1 MRNVMNNL
9 DHILAKGE
17 ENGRI
22 TLVRHL
28 SEVALLAEKVATHL
42 GMDANIARRGA
53 ILHDIGKAS
62 TIFQKTLEKGFQRPP
77 GFVFRHELASLFFIS
92 LLDEKE
98 KQPIIDML
106 VAHHKSIYQD
116 AGGKGIL
123 DLMDNDP
130 KVIEKH
136 LSNFETWSKDALE
149 ILKQFGFDTRPI
161 SLGEAKDNFNEVVD
175 YCESKGY
182 GYSEWKGVL
191 IAADHLASALYKDVE
206 NISDRLFIKPDLA
219 YYHSR
224 KSKLYPLSLIS
235 TDDKR
240 KHTLVTAP
248 TGAGKT
254 DFLLRR
260 CQGRVF
266 YTLPFQASINAM
278 YERIKSDLKDTN
290 AEVRLLHAASSLKI
304 EKNNI
309 EEKILQRHIGA
320 SVKVLTPH
328 QMASLVFGTKGY
340 EAMIADLKG
349 CDVILDEI
357 HTYSETT
364 QAIVLK
370 IVEILYNIGCRIHIG
385 TATMPA
391 ELYNRLIEILG
402 GNENVYEVKLDE
414 NTLDTF
420 DRHII
425 YKVNSLEDVEQV
437 IQEAIANKQKI
448 LFVCNQVKR
457 SQSLYLRLSEDYPN
471 ISKML
476 IHSRFKRGRRN
487 QLESDLKNIY
497 NESIEACLVVSTQ
510 VVEVSLDISF
520 DLMITECAPIDAL
533 IQRFGRINR
542 KRTEDTMGKYK
553 PIYVIMP
560 SENKLDALP
569 YDIEILKSTYHV
581 LPNGALMKERNAQ
594 QLIDSVYTDNKFIDI
609 DLLSVFKDGQWQIKE
624 LWHNPKSALLETLDI
639 DSVCCIDEAD
649 REIYENATYEEQSKM
664 EIPVSF
670 RSIGFTG
677 LDKLKTGSRPF
688 VIPSK
693 SYDEEL
699 GFLGEYAQP
708 EFYDISKL
716 FI

>member
-1 MRNVMNNL
+1 MGKL

-22 TLVRHL
+22 SLVRHL
-28 SEVALLAEKVATHL
+28 TEVAMLAETVATNL
-42 GMDANIARRGA
+42 GMDTKIARRGA
-53 ILHDIGKAS
+53 IMHDIGKAS
-62 TIFQKTLEKGFQRPP
+62 TVFQKTLEKGFQRPP
-77 GFVFRHELASLFFIS
+77 GFLFRHELASLFFIS
-92 LLDEKE
+92 LLDENE
-98 KQPIIDML
+98 KYPIIDMV
-106 VAHHKSIYQD
+106 VAHHKSIYKD

-123 DLMDNDP
+123 DLTDNDP
-130 KVIEKH
+130 QVLEKH
-136 LSNFETWSKDALE
+136 LKDFEIWSKDALE
-149 ILKQFGFDTRPI
+149 ILKHFGFETKAI
-161 SLGEAKDNFNEVVD
+161 SIQEAKDSFCEVVD
-175 YCESKGY
+175 YCESKSY
-182 GYSEWKGVL
+182 GYSKWKGVL

-206 NISDRLFIKPDLA
+206 NVSDRLFIKPDLS
-219 YYHSR
+219 YYYSR
-224 KSKLYPLSLIS
+224 KSELYPLSLVAA
-235 TDDKR
+235 DDVR

-260 CQGRVF
+260 CKGRVF

-290 AEVRLLHAASSLKI
+290 AEVRLLHAASSLKLGNK
-304 EKNNI
+304 EV

-340 EAMIADLKG
+340 EAMITDLKG

-370 IVEILYNIGCRIHIG
+370 IVEILYSINCRIHIG

-391 ELYNRLIEILG
+391 ELYKRLVEILG
-402 GNENVYEVKLDE
+402 GTDAVYEVKLDE

-425 YKVNSLEDVEQV
+425 HKVNSLENVEQ
-437 IQEAIANKQKI
+437 IIEEAIANNQKI

-457 SQSLYLRLSEDYPN
+457 AQALYQQLAEDYPQIN
-471 ISKML
+471 KML
-476 IHSRFKRGRRN
+476 IHSRFKRGKRS
-487 QLESDLKNIY
+487 QLESELKNIY
-497 NESIEACLVVSTQ
+497 NEFTNACLVVSTQ

-533 IQRFGRINR
+533 IQRFGRVNR
-542 KRTEDTMGKYK
+542 KRTQDTIGKFK
-553 PIYVIMP
+553 PIYVITP
-560 SENKLDALP
+560 PENKSDGLP
-569 YDIEILKSTYHV
+569 YDMEVLNLTYKA
-581 LPNGALMKERNAQ
+581 LPTGELLKERNAQ
-594 QLIDSVYTDNKFIDI
+594 QLIDSVYTDNKFVDI

-649 REIYENATYEEQSKM
+649 REIYENASYEEQSKM

-670 RSIGFTG
+670 RSIGHAG
-677 LDKLKTGSRPF
+677 LDKLKTGSKPF

-693 SYDEEL
+693 AYNEEL
-699 GFLGEYAQP
+699 GFLDEYAKPQ
-708 EFYDISKL
+708 FYDTSKQFL
-716 FI
+716 